1 MSTGMDTKDD
11 WCEILRLL
19 NIINARA
26 EEVIAGKERSV
37 MGEALGGGAV
47 DRQGSV
53 RGEIEKYANKLANSS
68 PETQSWMASLMLEKT
83 ENDCR
88 RWKRL
93 FEYQKKQKYLK
104 IFFVLR

>member
-37 MGEALGGGAV
+37 MGGGAV

-68 PETQSWMASLMLEKT
+68 PETQSWMASLMRENT

-93 FEYQKKQKYLK
+93 SGITQWCPTNC
-104 IFFVLR
+104 